1 MRAAILAIPS
11 PCIGGCVALRLYR
24 RENCSLCEMALAVLG
39 DVGVAAEQSYLE
51 DDATAEDR
59 YGWRIPVLR
68 RMDTGAEL
76 DWPFDAWKL
85 RQFLG

>member
-1 MRAAILAIPS
+1 MPLHF
-11 PCIGGCVALRLYR
+11 YR
-24 RENCSLCEMALAVLG
+24 RENCSLCVLALALLSEAQVS
-39 DVGVAAEQSYLE
+39 AEVFFLE
-51 DDATAEDR
+51 DDAELEQR

-85 RQFLG
+85 RRFLDL

>member
-1 MRAAILAIPS
+1 L
-11 PCIGGCVALRLYR
+11 
-24 RENCSLCEMALAVLG
+24 ALAVLN
-39 DVGVAAEQSYLE
+39 DVGAAAEVLYLE
-51 DDATAEDR
+51 DDAELEQR

-85 RQFLG
+85 RRFLDL